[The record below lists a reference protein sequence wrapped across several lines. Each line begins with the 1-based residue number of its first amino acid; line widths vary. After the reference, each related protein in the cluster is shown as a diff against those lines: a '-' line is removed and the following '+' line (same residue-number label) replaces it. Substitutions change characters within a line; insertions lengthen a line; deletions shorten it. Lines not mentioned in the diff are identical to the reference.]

1 MKSRKPLPDTTD
13 TTPKIRYVTRGYQLV
28 SIVLDVSK
36 SDDKVCADTTKNVN
50 NFVSS
55 FIIIRI
61 IRSLS
66 FIIMGVF
73 VSIDFPSGER

>member
-55 FIIIRI
+55 FII
-61 IRSLS
+61 
-66 FIIMGVF
+66 MGVF